1 MSPTDSE
8 GDTEPTGSLLR
19 LYPGGY
25 RTAHGQ
31 EILDVHRELTMD
43 LAWPARLRADADLI
57 AHALRVRLGL
67 DSASSGGRF
76 FALANPFALAVTAAY
91 GGIQLMRW
99 YAGIALSPG
108 STWSHLATT
117 DLRQGL
123 QLLLLAMMCAGA
135 ITGLIRR
142 SPPFAA
148 IGLLGFA
155 AEWTIARGL
164 YAEGLPEAIA
174 AALTAFV
181 LLACPPDRRGDRQ
194 YAVLAGGMAA
204 VAWFPI
210 ALVETRNFVFSTDYG
225 AWPLL
230 TLALAGVISIRT
242 AGPRALAASAA
253 ASPLF
258 IAYATALISL

>member
-1 MSPTDSE
+1 M
-8 GDTEPTGSLLR
+8 SLLR

-43 LAWPARLRADADLI
+43 LSWPARLRADADLI

-76 FALANPFALAVTAAY
+76 FALATPFALAVTSAYAA
-91 GGIQLMRW
+91 IQLIRW

-108 STWSHLATT
+108 STWSHIATT
-117 DLRQGL
+117 DAREGL
-123 QLLLLAMMCAGA
+123 QLLSLAMMCTGGIA
-135 ITGLIRR
+135 GLIRR
-142 SPPFAA
+142 STPVVALA
-148 IGLLGFA
+148 GLLGFA
-155 AEWTIARGL
+155 AVWTIAPGL
-164 YAEGLPEAIA
+164 YADGPPEAIA
-174 AALTAFV
+174 ATLTAV
-181 LLACPPDRRGDRQ
+181 VILACPPDRRGDRQ
-194 YAVLAGGMAA
+194 FAVLAGGMAA

-210 ALVETRNFVFSTDYG
+210 ALVDTRNFVFTTDYG

-242 AGPRALAASAA
+242 AGPRALAPIAA

-258 IAYATALISL
+258 ITYATALISR